1 MSHAT
6 VRATIL
12 PEIVKMISKEQN
24 ISEKEAMDMFY
35 TSATGASFADD
46 ETGLYGQS
54 PLFIFG
60 LFREEMQEKGVW
72 NQAQESIAVRDAFCH
87 YGRKGD
93 GNKK

>member
-35 TSATGASFADD
+35 TSSTGASFADD

-54 PLFIFG
+54 PPFIFG

-72 NQAQESIAVRDAFCH
+72 KQAQ
-87 YGRKGD
+87 
-93 GNKK
+93 